1 MVIDWSNT
9 AVYNTIMSVATGIA
23 LLLILQFGRK
33 LQKEEIGQLD
43 GWVVGFAIPGFIL
56 TLTGAHMSLTWP
68 LSKIGFPFD
77 DIIFGEPVLAFGV
90 LLLAAAYLLRRRNQV
105 YVREEKLDARNDKV
119 IAKRLQEDLPGL
131 LKPLSYFG
139 AAMGLALIAI
149 GIAGVTFQLFAA
161 PKEEPIS
168 GLLADYPLVEASFI
182 SLLYA
187 ITGLGAALFPLIL
200 KKNPAAGLVKT
211 VKTLWLIA
219 GIIFVAFGVMNYFTH
234 IGLIVNTMK

>member
-33 LQKEEIGQLD
+33 LQKEEISQLD

>member
-33 LQKEEIGQLD
+33 LQKEEIGQID
-43 GWVVGFAIPGFIL
+43 SWVVGFAIPGFIL

-77 DIIFGEPVLAFGV
+77 DIIFGEPVLAFGI
-90 LLLAAAYLLRRRNQV
+90 LLLAAAYLLHRRNHV
-105 YVREEKLDARNDKV
+105 YVRDEKLDARNDKL

-187 ITGLGAALFPLIL
+187 ITGLGAVLFPLIL

-219 GIIFVAFGVMNYFTH
+219 GIIFIAFGVMNYFTH
-234 IGLIVNTMK
+234 IGLIINTMK